1 MRRRRELREVS
12 QDGTRARQVHR
23 LTAGGRNG
31 VRRLK
36 SISSHESAPPQ
47 SEIQQEVC
55 LKYLGEVVTD
65 SDARCHG
72 PAVREQIVVG
82 RSEEHTSELQSLMRI
97 SFAVF

>member
-12 QDGTRARQVHR
+12 RERHPSPAGSSPGTEAR
-23 LTAGGRNG
+23 NS

-36 SISSHESAPPQ
+36 NISSHESAPPK

-72 PAVREQIVVG
+72 PFQGVG
-82 RSEEHTSELQSLMRI
+82 RCRQVLRCSKMCKK
-97 SFAVF
+97 FG